1 MFSDT
6 QFWRLIWKEYRVQR
20 PLWLVLLVATPLLQV
35 MVLAINWVDKDFRP
49 LTMTDGL
56 SNGLMAMGFIASVIY
71 LLGCS
76 ATMFSVEHET
86 GVFDFQ
92 RVLPANQPRVFW
104 AKVSFAFLSCV
115 LLTAALWLVTRGVFL
130 ADGPR
135 GSTWFGT
142 YGLLYMAE
150 VFAWSIFASLLIR
163 QPLWGVIAAV
173 GLQSLTMQFV
183 LPYLT
188 IGPNDLFN
196 LLNEDRRFILSR
208 FAVLAVLIVAD
219 IALGKL
225 WFEDRLR
232 LPKWRFRWKPDFAP
246 SYASNVELPA
256 YVGQR
261 QIGWSRLLWL
271 SWRDG
276 RWVIAGVLVW
286 YGYLF
291 LTLRL
296 PNDFGLLAFVS
307 FPGCFVFGLFAFAPE
322 QWGGRFRFLTERGG
336 LPRVAWFCRQIIW
349 LPPIVL
355 MCVGTGW
362 KFSLAQAIYQRP
374 IEDTAVEAMM
384 MIVIPLLCYAA
395 GQLAAMLFRS
405 TVMAI
410 AIGVGLCVV
419 GGMWGALMASWL
431 APIWWTVGSLPVIGL
446 FVTWLKANDWVEERR
461 DRTAR
466 WRTAL
471 GLGVPAVLLLVSTAT
486 YRVVQIPTL
495 TLPAEWDETSQ
506 VLARLTPAEKETL
519 AIYRRVL
526 AEIEAG
532 EDRVEMYAARNERV
546 RKEHPDWTESQIN
559 VETFEG
565 FHRDWWKQH
574 AAVVPLLREA
584 HKMTPV
590 ALALLDVE
598 PATRTDAWNPDRISK
613 LPWLMSRQAEQSLR
627 AGELDRT
634 WDDIEIAFELQRR
647 FDLRAALLNEP
658 FSGGM
663 GSASEGYLLLTVA
676 KWGRHKE
683 QTRERVLK
691 AIRKLEEIVVQPGD
705 RWRKVH
711 HELFEAQSMVN
722 GDERW
727 TRFIATNAKTNK
739 HLDDETKFTW
749 RVWSFFPWER
759 WRAHRAV
766 RLQASLALSRIDQLQ
781 LSMKWS
787 VPVPTI
793 TATPEQLKYAH
804 EVHAARIPE
813 EERNKLLA
821 MNPLEHGTPVAT
833 MLRLTV
839 MPRSLLWDR
848 QPVAESTLPP
858 RVGSLRATMLLLAL
872 ADFHREHKHY
882 PESLAELV
890 PTYFAEAPRDPQTA
904 GPFVYF
910 PHGVSEDVAVGDVDR
925 GDFRTIVRKDV
936 PFLWSAGQ
944 ITSILARATPSGGWE
959 FVDDRGQVR
968 SLEDALKHTRVWP
981 LVNEDTS
988 SDL

>member
-6 QFWRLIWKEYRVQR
+6 QFWRLVWKEYRVQR
-20 PLWLVLLVATPLLQV
+20 PLWLALLIATPFLQAG
-35 MVLAINWVDKDFRP
+35 MLGMRWVFDDFRMSP
-49 LTMTDGL
+49 FTTETANALT
-56 SNGLMAMGFIASVIY
+56 AIGFIASVIY

-92 RVLPANQPRVFW
+92 RVLPTNQARVFL
-104 AKVSFAFLSCV
+104 AKVGFAFVSCL
-115 LLTAALWLVTRGVFL
+115 LLTVALWLVTRGVFL
-130 ADGPR
+130 SDGPR

-173 GLQSLTMQFV
+173 ALQSWTMQVV

-188 IGPNDLFN
+188 TGRADGLQW
-196 LLNEDRRFILSR
+196 LNQERPFLVSR
-208 FAVLAVLIVAD
+208 FLVLAVLIVAD
-219 IALGKL
+219 MVLGRL

-232 LPKWRFRWKPDFAP
+232 LPRWRFRWKPDFVP
-246 SYASNVELPA
+246 SYATNVELPA

-276 RWVIAGVLVW
+276 RWVMAGVLAC

-296 PNDFGLLAFVS
+296 PGGFGVLALVS
-307 FPGCFVFGLFAFAPE
+307 FVGCFVFGLFAFAPE

-336 LPRVAWFCRQIIW
+336 SPRTAWFCRQVIW

-355 MCVGTGW
+355 MCVGTAW
-362 KFSLAQAIYQRP
+362 KFSQEQANYQRP
-374 IEDTAVEAMM
+374 IAEAAVEAMM
-384 MIVIPLLCYAA
+384 MLVYPLIGYSA

-410 AIGVGLCVV
+410 AIGIGLYFV
-419 GGMWGALMASWL
+419 GGMWGALMLSWL
-431 APIWWTVGSLPVIGL
+431 APIWWTVGSLPAIGL

-471 GLGVPAVLLLVSTAT
+471 GLGVPVMLLLISTAT
-486 YRVVQIPTL
+486 YRVVQIPAV
-495 TLPAEWDETSQ
+495 TLPAEWDETPQ

-519 AIYRRVL
+519 AIYRRAL

-532 EDRVEMYAARNERV
+532 EDWVEMYAARNERV
-546 RKEHPDWTESQIN
+546 RKEHPNWTVSQIN

-574 AAVVPLLREA
+574 AAAVVPLLREA
-584 HKMTPV
+584 HKMAPV
-590 ALALLDVE
+590 PLALLDAE
-598 PATRTDAWNPDRISK
+598 PATRLDEWNPDRISK

-627 AGELDRT
+627 DGELDQT
-634 WDDIEIAFELQRR
+634 WDDIVIAFELQRR
-647 FDLRAALLNEP
+647 FDQRAVLLHEP

-683 QTRERVLK
+683 QTRERVLA
-691 AIRKLEEIVVQPGD
+691 AIRKLEEILVQPGAG
-705 RWRKVH
+705 RRNVH
-711 HELFEAQSMVN
+711 HDLLEAQSILN

-727 TRFIATNAKTNK
+727 NRYIATLNDRIPFYEDLKISWK
-739 HLDDETKFTW
+739 LW
-749 RVWSFFPWER
+749 RFFPWER

-766 RLQASLALSRIDQLQ
+766 RLQAGLALSRIDQLQ
-781 LSMKWS
+781 TLMKWN
-787 VPVPTI
+787 VPMPIGSQAQMAAFQKIAAQVP
-793 TATPEQLKYAH
+793 
-804 EVHAARIPE
+804 EVDRIKLNAA
-813 EERNKLLA
+813 
-821 MNPLEHGTPVAT
+821 NPLDHNTPLAT
-833 MLRLTV
+833 MLRMTL
-839 MPRSLLWDR
+839 MPQNLRWDR
-848 QPVAESTLPP
+848 QDSTLRP
-858 RVGSLRATMLLLAL
+858 RLESFRATILLLAL
-872 ADFHREHKHY
+872 ADFHREHKRY
-882 PESLAELV
+882 PESLAELA
-890 PTYFAEAPRDPQTA
+890 PTYFAEVPRDPQTA

-910 PHGVSEDVAVGDVDR
+910 PHGVSEDVTVGDVDR
-925 GDFRTIVRKDV
+925 GDFRTIIHKDV

-944 ITSILARATPSGGWE
+944 ITNIFARATPSGGWE

-968 SLEDALKHTRVWP
+968 SLENALKHTSVWA